1 MGCYVLLKLRNA
13 SLKLRNMRG
22 AGGICYGIIISIY
35 KIPLFLTLLSFICS
49 SPPEQLRF
57 DTPVAGDDQLMMITT
72 NFE

>member
-1 MGCYVLLKLRNA
+1 MGCYVSLKLRNV

-22 AGGICYGIIISIY
+22 PGGICNGIINLIY
-35 KIPLFLTLLSFICS
+35 RIPLFLTLLSFICS

-57 DTPVAGDDQLMMITT
+57 DTPVAGDDQPMMITT